1 MRLLRHAVVFAALFA
16 FTATWA
22 AAEPRQ
28 AARTRVEPR
37 SQSVSALLSHLWGS
51 LTSLWAA
58 VGSCPDPLGST
69 TPNTGWSMDPLGSPM
84 TDAGWSADPL
94 G

>member
-28 AARTRVEPR
+28 AARARVEPR
-37 SQSVSALLSHLWGS
+37 SLSVPAVLSHLWGS

-58 VGSCPDPLGST
+58 AGVSADPLGST
-69 TPNTGWSMDPLGSPM
+69 TPDVGWSMDPLGSPM
-84 TDAGWSADPL
+84 TDVGWSADPL